1 MYHVAFAYII
11 QAERER
17 EINEAIRRRLLLEP
31 QDDPIE
37 PAEARDR
44 RTTDARTL
52 TPRARPTGG

>member
-31 QDDPIE
+31 QDDTVE
-37 PAEARDR
+37 PGEARHRPTSDP
-44 RTTDARTL
+44 RTL